1 MSIKELIQWHTK
13 RIISVRR
20 IPKIR
25 QGILTSRKELI
36 VLQGGADEHNAAFY
50 AGVGYGKGLSGEEV
64 LGFNSD
70 NDRKSFERGALRH
83 DKYFNSYGEE
93 EKPQGFFARLIYLF
107 KG

>member
-1 MSIKELIQWHTK
+1 
-13 RIISVRR
+13 
-20 IPKIR
+20 
-25 QGILTSRKELI
+25 
-36 VLQGGADEHNAAFY
+36 
-50 AGVGYGKGLSGEEV
+50 LSGEEV

-107 KG
+107 RG

>member
-1 MSIKELIQWHTK
+1 MAYKKNYKRKKNTK
-13 RIISVRR
+13 NKTRYSGSKKRTYSS
-20 IPKIR
+20 
-25 QGILTSRKELI
+25 L
-36 VLQGGADEHNAAFY
+36 GGADEHNAAFY

-83 DKYFNSYGEE
+83 DKYFNSYGKE

-107 KG
+107 RG